1 MTSES
6 RQIAGDDQIGE
17 VIGAVQ
23 LPLENVEY
31 ALEQYLLDNGTRLDT
46 ETRILLASIRDC
58 VGRIAVTARRL
69 SHRSGSLGAQQA
81 GQIALDAGV
90 GVGRA
95 A

>member
-1 MTSES
+1 MSSKT
-6 RQIAGDDQIGE
+6 RHFPGGDRIGE

-23 LPLENVEY
+23 LPLENVEF

-46 ETRILLASIRDC
+46 ETRVLLASIRDC

-69 SHRSGSLGAQQA
+69 SNNVADQGAPAA
-81 GQIALDAGV
+81 GQIESS
-90 GVGRA
+90 VGRA